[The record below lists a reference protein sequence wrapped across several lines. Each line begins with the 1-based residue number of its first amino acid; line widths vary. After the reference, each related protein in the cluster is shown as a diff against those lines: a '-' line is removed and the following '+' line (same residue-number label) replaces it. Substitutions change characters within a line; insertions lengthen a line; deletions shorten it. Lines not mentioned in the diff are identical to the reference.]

1 MTTSLKLVLIG
12 ALGAY
17 CFLYGV
23 LASLIR
29 RRDDASRT
37 SPVGQLRT
45 NAVEALLFHTDNL
58 FHARVNFFLAV
69 EALLFTALA
78 TIWSSGPLPRET
90 VAFFGAVST
99 VLIFYT
105 NVNLAKKLDWL
116 MNALKELP
124 EATAYN
130 RYRSIHTSWVPR
142 TLTLFYSSMFCRL
155 RRSQAGW

>member
-1 MTTSLKLVLIG
+1 MITSLKLVLIG

-29 RRDDASRT
+29 RRDDASRA
-37 SPVGQLRT
+37 SPVGQSRT

-99 VLIFYT
+99 VLIFIYKRESRKET
-105 NVNLAKKLDWL
+105 GLA
-116 MNALKELP
+116 NE
-124 EATAYN
+124 
-130 RYRSIHTSWVPR
+130 
-142 TLTLFYSSMFCRL
+142 C
-155 RRSQAGW
+155 SQGAPGGNGLQSL